1 MAEVILPDLFI
12 IFKKISEMKN
22 IFLAF
27 SILSVLIF
35 QSCLKDDETPVPV
48 APSEGA
54 IVNPEIGGAAE
65 PNQVWIDLSTGE
77 STITKRTKWDLGF
90 YSGDEFKVI
99 LNTSCLMA
107 AGKID
112 GATNID
118 AVTESSVADLMTKV
132 QVANFVPTNTIYVDD
147 VTGHYNTGYTAIAEI
162 SENDSENGVYLVNM
176 GKETYTGEIP
186 DGSVI
191 TGGDSRGW
199 MKVQI
204 VRNGNGYKIKYAR
217 LNETTHHEY
226 IISKKPDY
234 NFAFFSMVNQSEVD
248 VQPEKTKWDICFT
261 VFVNIIEGSGTYIY
275 SDFVIDNVLAGA
287 SAYEIIITDGS
298 SATEAYNNFKLEDV
312 DASKFQQDQ
321 RTIGGNWRTLG
332 PGGGSMNGNRFYIL
346 KDPDGLYFKIKF
358 NKIKS
363 DDGVRGHP
371 EFEYKPL

>member
-1 MAEVILPDLFI
+1 
-12 IFKKISEMKN
+12 MKN